1 MMMIRRAARAAIEGR
16 RGMTDVMKG
25 VRILEVAE
33 HTFVPAASAVLAD
46 WGADVIKIEH
56 AVRGDAMRGLGRT
69 GVVDLSKGVHVL
81 HEHSNRGKRSLGLD
95 LQRPEGRD
103 VLYALARTCDVF
115 LTNKLPGTL
124 ARLRLD
130 VADLR
135 AHNPKI
141 IYVRGT
147 SFGARGAER
156 DRGGYDM
163 TGFWCRGGSA
173 AAVTPP
179 GLPGVLPQP
188 APAYGDSMG
197 GMTIAGGIA
206 AALFKRERTGE
217 PSVVD
222 VSLLAM
228 GAWAMS
234 AAIALSL
241 QTKRP
246 WSMPPGGAG
255 SFNPLV
261 GTYRTSD
268 GRFICLVM
276 LQAARYWPDLCEHID
291 RPELARDPLFD
302 VAEKLAAN
310 AGEAVAILRDVF
322 ATRSL
327 AEWSARFQ
335 TLAGQWAPVQ
345 NTLEVAADPQVRANG
360 YMASAS
366 TREGTPFELV
376 ATPVQFDERPT
387 PTSRAPEF
395 NEQGAEI
402 LRELGLDME
411 RILELKA
418 SGAVA

>member
-1 MMMIRRAARAAIEGR
+1 MSGVMQGIR
-16 RGMTDVMKG
+16 V
-25 VRILEVAE
+25 LEVAE

-69 GVVDLSKGVHVL
+69 GLIDLSKGVHVL
-81 HEHSNRGKRSLGLD
+81 NEHSNRGKRSLGLD
-95 LQRPEGRD
+95 LQHPEGLKL
-103 VLYALARTCDVF
+103 LYALTRTSDVF

-124 ARLRLD
+124 ARLKIDL
-130 VADLR
+130 ADLR
-135 AHNPKI
+135 VHNPRI

-147 SFGARGAER
+147 SFGARGPDR

-163 TGFWCRGGSA
+163 TSFWCRAGSA
-173 AAVTPP
+173 ASVSPAE
-179 GLPGVLPQP
+179 LPGVLPQP
-188 APAYGDSMG
+188 GPAYGDSMG

-206 AALFKRERTGE
+206 AALFRRERTGE

-222 VSLLAM
+222 VSLLAA

-241 QTKRP
+241 QMKRP
-246 WSMPPGGAG
+246 WGTPMPGGSS

-261 GTYRTSD
+261 GTYVTSD
-268 GRFICLVM
+268 GRSICLVM
-276 LQAARYWPDLCEHID
+276 LQAAQYWADVCAHIG
-291 RPELARDPLFD
+291 RPELAKDPRFD
-302 VAEKLAAN
+302 GAEKLAAN
-310 AGEAVAILRDVF
+310 ASEAVSILRETF

-327 AEWSARFQ
+327 ADWTERFQ
-335 TLAGQWAPVQ
+335 TLTGQWAPVQ

-360 YMASAS
+360 YMASAA
-366 TREGTPFELV
+366 TKEGTPFELV
-376 ATPVQFDERPT
+376 ASPVQFDEEPT
-387 PTSRAPEF
+387 GTRRAPEF
-395 NEQGAEI
+395 NEHGDEI

>member
-1 MMMIRRAARAAIEGR
+1 
-16 RGMTDVMKG
+16 MTDVMKG

-33 HTFVPAASAVLAD
+33 HTFVPSASAVLAD

-103 VLYALARTCDVF
+103 VLYALARSSDVF

-147 SFGARGAER
+147 SFGARGPER

-179 GLPGVLPQP
+179 DLPGVLPQP
-188 APAYGDSMG
+188 GPAYGDSMG

-276 LQAARYWPDLCEHID
+276 LQAGRYWADLCQHID
-291 RPELARDPLFD
+291 RPELARDPRFD
-302 VAEKLAAN
+302 GAEKLAAN

-322 ATRSL
+322 AARTL
-327 AEWSARFQ
+327 ADWSARFQ

-360 YMASAS
+360 YMASAR

-376 ATPVQFDERPT
+376 STPVQFDERPT

-395 NEQGAEI
+395 NEQGDDI

>member
-1 MMMIRRAARAAIEGR
+1 MS
-16 RGMTDVMKG
+16 DVMQG
-25 VRILEVAE
+25 IRILEVAE
-33 HTFVPAASAVLAD
+33 HTFVPAASAVCAD

-56 AVRGDAMRGLGRT
+56 AERGDAMRGLGRT
-69 GVVDLSKGVHVL
+69 GVVDLSQGVHVL
-81 HEHSNRGKRSLGLD
+81 LEHSNRGKRSLGLD
-95 LQRPEGRD
+95 LSHPAGLEL
-103 VLYALARTCDVF
+103 LYSLARTSDVF

-124 ARLRLD
+124 ARLKID

-135 AHNPKI
+135 KQNPKI

-147 SFGARGAER
+147 SFGPRGPEC

-163 TGFWCRGGSA
+163 TAYWCRGGSA
-173 AAVTPP
+173 AAVSPSE
-179 GLPGVLPQP
+179 LRAVLPQP

-206 AALFKRERTGE
+206 AALLKRERTGE

-241 QTKRP
+241 QMKRP
-246 WSMPPGGAG
+246 WSTPMPGSGS

-261 GTYRTSD
+261 GTYPTSD
-268 GRFICLVM
+268 GRHICLVM
-276 LQAARYWPDLCEHID
+276 LQAAQYWADFCQHLG
-291 RPELARDPLFD
+291 RPELASDPRFAG
-302 VAEKLAAN
+302 AEKLAAN
-310 AGEAVAILRDVF
+310 GGEAVRILRETF
-322 ATRSL
+322 ATRTL

-335 TLAGQWAPVQ
+335 TLKGQWAPVQ

-360 YMASAS
+360 YMAPVQ
-366 TREGTPFELV
+366 TRQGTPFELV
-376 ATPVQFDERPT
+376 ASPVQFDERPT
-387 PTSRAPEF
+387 PTHRAPEF
-395 NEQGAEI
+395 NEHGDEI
-402 LRELGLDME
+402 LQELGLDME

-418 SGAVA
+418 AGTVA